1 MKKNIIIALLALIS
15 AASLS
20 WNYLQPV
27 RAMPSPVVSYTD
39 TDNIGAFIV
48 QEANEGRAFGCY
60 ETVPPSTIPPNAPP
74 DPPVFYDLKVTY
86 DREAACP

>member
-1 MKKNIIIALLALIS
+1 MKKNIIIAVLALIS

-27 RAMPSPVVSYTD
+27 RAMPDPVVSYTD

-48 QEANEGRAFGCY
+48 QEANDGRGFGCY
-60 ETVPPSTIPPNAPP
+60 EILPPSEIPPNAPP

-86 DREAACP
+86 DRGTTCL